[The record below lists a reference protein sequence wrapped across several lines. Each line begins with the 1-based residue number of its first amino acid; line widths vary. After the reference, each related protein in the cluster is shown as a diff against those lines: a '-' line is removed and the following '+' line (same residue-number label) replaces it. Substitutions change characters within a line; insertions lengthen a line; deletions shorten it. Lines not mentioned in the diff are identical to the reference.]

1 MSPMNASSLKAS
13 HPARSLRHAVR
24 LGVLLVALAGC
35 GPKLPEPAGAT
46 LPVDKKWRPEPPPPA
61 PAEAVQPGVM
71 TLSKLFELVRKLD
84 PQARIQGNAAQ
95 FKVEDRELIL
105 VGDEK
110 AGRMR
115 IMTPLARVGS
125 LDPGVLHRMLQANFD
140 AVLDARYAIANDVVW
155 SAFIHPL
162 PPMDE
167 AQFANAVA
175 QVYVAAITFGTTYT
189 SGALVY
195 GGGDS
200 NAEHQKLFEELRK
213 RTTPEI

>member
-1 MSPMNASSLKAS
+1 MA
-13 HPARSLRHAVR
+13 RHARWVI
-24 LGVLLVALAGC
+24 LLLFAIGVVQAQDGEA
-35 GPKLPEPAGAT
+35 P
-46 LPVDKKWRPEPPPPA
+46 
-61 PAEAVQPGVM
+61 PAEAAPDAAPQVTVLPGSM
-71 TLSKLFELVRKLD
+71 TLQRLFDLVRRID
-84 PQARIQGNAAQ
+84 PQARFQGNAAQ
-95 FKVEDRELIL
+95 FKVEGRELIL

-125 LDPGVLHRMLQANFD
+125 LDAAVLHRMLQADFD

-162 PPMDE
+162 PPLDE

-175 QVYVAAITFGTTYT
+175 QVYVAAITFGSTYT

-213 RTTPEI
+213 LTEPDI

>member
-1 MSPMNASSLKAS
+1 MA
-13 HPARSLRHAVR
+13 RHARWVI
-24 LGVLLVALAGC
+24 VLLFAIGAVQAQDGEA
-35 GPKLPEPAGAT
+35 PPAGAAPDAAPQVT
-46 LPVDKKWRPEPPPPA
+46 VLP
-61 PAEAVQPGVM
+61 GSM
-71 TLSKLFELVRKLD
+71 TLQKLFDLVRRID
-84 PQARIQGNAAQ
+84 PQARFQGNAAQ
-95 FKVEDRELIL
+95 FEVEGRELIL
-105 VGDEK
+105 VGDEQ

-125 LDPGVLHRMLQANFD
+125 LDAAVLHRMLQADFD

-162 PPMDE
+162 PPLDE

-175 QVYVAAITFGTTYT
+175 QVYVAAITFGSTYT

-213 RTTPEI
+213 LTEPEI